1 MDRQIKYT
9 KMSDL
14 VGESITI
21 EAVGQF
27 KYKKWDN
34 ETRKMLVS
42 DSWQRDYQKVYQVAT
57 DKGTLDMAA
66 SKIGEMLES
75 VSKEGQSSIIGRS
88 FSVKSNGK
96 TGIDIRYYINP
107 ERSDQSGDG
116 YKWAQEVFSEIK
128 GRVQQDDE
136 FEPISLDEIPF

>member
-27 KYKKWDN
+27 KYKKWDS

-116 YKWAQEVFSEIK
+116 YKKAQEVFSEIK
-128 GRVQQDDE
+128 GRVQQDDD
-136 FEPISLDEIPF
+136 FEPIRMEDIPF